1 MRKYAGRNN
10 RNATKTST
18 VFISFIYLCTIALLY
33 RFVAEKMSANSD
45 HLVIM
50 AGGVGSRFWPMS
62 TPQVP
67 KQFVDVLGTGRTLI
81 QMTMDRFRGLVPPQ
95 NVWVVTSKNYVDIVH
110 GQLPDVPMENILL
123 EPCRRNTA
131 PCIAYASWR
140 IKKLNPQANI
150 IVSPSDHVVLDTR
163 EFRRII
169 GECTHFVNENDSIVV
184 LGIKPTRPETGFGY
198 IQTDESVPS
207 SRNRNIYRVDSFRE
221 KPDLQTAQSYI
232 AQNCFYWNAGIFVW
246 NVNTIV
252 NALRIYAKEISDIFE
267 SLLPVLGTEKE
278 QAAIDEAY
286 SACPAISI
294 DYAVM
299 EKAEDIFCYP
309 SDFGWSDMG
318 TWGAL
323 SESSSHDANGNTLI
337 GNVKA
342 FDTRNCIVHTQN
354 EKKVIIQGLD
364 GYIVAEC
371 DNQLLICRLSEEQ
384 HIKDYTEEN

>member
-1 MRKYAGRNN
+1 
-10 RNATKTST
+10 
-18 VFISFIYLCTIALLY
+18 
-33 RFVAEKMSANSD
+33 MSANSD

-267 SLLPVLGTEKE
+267 NLLPVLGTEKE

>member
-1 MRKYAGRNN
+1 
-10 RNATKTST
+10 
-18 VFISFIYLCTIALLY
+18 
-33 RFVAEKMSANSD
+33 
-45 HLVIM
+45 
-50 AGGVGSRFWPMS
+50 
-62 TPQVP
+62 
-67 KQFVDVLGTGRTLI
+67 
-81 QMTMDRFRGLVPPQ
+81 
-95 NVWVVTSKNYVDIVH
+95 
-110 GQLPDVPMENILL
+110 
-123 EPCRRNTA
+123 

-140 IKKLNPQANI
+140 IKKRNPQANI
-150 IVSPSDHVVLDTR
+150 IVSPSDHVVLDTQ

-207 SRNRNIYRVDSFRE
+207 SRNRNIYRVDRFRE

-267 SLLPVLGTEKE
+267 SLLPVLGTEEE

-384 HIKDYTEEN
+384 HIKDYIEEN